1 MMRALLLVVLIL
13 LAGAGAMVGYYNAQP
28 VDFDYLAGTVNWPLS
43 ALLLTAFALGA
54 LLAVGFALLRILGLR
69 LALRRSVRQR
79 QALETELR
87 NLRNLPLP
95 GAPAVQRSEH
105 GSA

>member
-28 VDFDYLAGTVNWPLS
+28 VDFDYLAGAVSWPLS
-43 ALLLTAFALGA
+43 ALLLAAFSLGA
-54 LLAVGFALLRILGLR
+54 LLAVGFALLRIFGLR
-69 LALRRSVRQR
+69 LALRRSARQL
-79 QALETELR
+79 QAVETELR

-95 GAPAVQRSEH
+95 GGPAAQRSER
-105 GSA
+105 GP